1 MVLFFLPRARFSS
14 LFRTAVSFDGRRP
27 REPTADLVPSQ
38 VSGRASLANL
48 AGGDDDSHTVEA
60 TTSTALLGEPPV
72 LAVVVNMTLAVDHD
86 LSCGGGGGG
95 GGGNGNSPATTIA
108 PVDPVPPVLIVDPTP
123 PLTLV
128 DDNTRGGN
136 GNGNG
141 NGASNGGGG
150 SNGGDASNGNGNGY
164 LRVPDRRRSASRRL
178 LAADASAASPS
189 PSFGSVSLVTYLFSS
204 ATNVTFGEVVLSVPA
219 AGVKFDLEAR
229 DWPWCGDAHTL
240 RVSVDVAESSPDK
253 DKLPFAIG
261 DVGRTKQRR
270 VEMVNGA
277 FDLPTVALVDGASF
291 EDVGVDAR
299 TLGASGKRALEF
311 DFPHFDESVVY
322 DPTLTVYTAEETEA
336 VLQAIE
342 QQGGGGEGGG
352 GGGNVTGPNATVV
365 NGTNSTDGGDG
376 DGEESGARRSAFAAG
391 LATVAVGFAAAVSL
405 L

>member
-1 MVLFFLPRARFSS
+1 
-14 LFRTAVSFDGRRP
+14 
-27 REPTADLVPSQ
+27 
-38 VSGRASLANL
+38 
-48 AGGDDDSHTVEA
+48 
-60 TTSTALLGEPPV
+60 
-72 LAVVVNMTLAVDHD
+72 
-86 LSCGGGGGG
+86 
-95 GGGNGNSPATTIA
+95 
-108 PVDPVPPVLIVDPTP
+108 
-123 PLTLV
+123 
-128 DDNTRGGN
+128 
-136 GNGNG
+136 
-141 NGASNGGGG
+141 
-150 SNGGDASNGNGNGY
+150 
-164 LRVPDRRRSASRRL
+164 
-178 LAADASAASPS
+178 
-189 PSFGSVSLVTYLFSS
+189 
-204 ATNVTFGEVVLSVPA
+204 
-219 AGVKFDLEAR
+219 
-229 DWPWCGDAHTL
+229 
-240 RVSVDVAESSPDK
+240 
-253 DKLPFAIG
+253 
-261 DVGRTKQRR
+261 
-270 VEMVNGA
+270 MVNGA

>member
-1 MVLFFLPRARFSS
+1 MVLFFLHRARFSP
-14 LFRTAVSFDGRRP
+14 LFRTAVSFDDRRP

-72 LAVVVNMTLAVDHD
+72 LAVVVNMTLAVDHE

-95 GGGNGNSPATTIA
+95 GGGNGNSPAATIA

-128 DDNTRGGN
+128 EDNTRGGN

-150 SNGGDASNGNGNGY
+150 SNGGDASNRKGNGY

-322 DPTLTVYTAEETEA
+322 DPTLTMYTAEETEA

-342 QQGGGGEGGG
+342 QQQGGGGGG
-352 GGGNVTGPNATVV
+352 GGGNVTGANATVV
-365 NGTNSTDGGDG
+365 NGTNSTDGGG